1 MSQVATVALVGI
13 VLINTLFIAGIA
25 FALFKL
31 NQMLTQMTEIAHPLV
46 ERVNEALQKV
56 DTLSAQVGERVNV
69 ILDQTGRMVETV
81 TDKVETTTSI
91 AEEAIAQ
98 PLIGAASVMAG
109 VSRGWE
115 TFRAENAR
123 EKGDSRE

>member
-1 MSQVATVALVGI
+1 VWALAVI
-13 VLINTLFIAGIA
+13 VSINTLFIAGIA
-25 FALFKL
+25 IALFLL
-31 NQMLTQMTEIAHPLV
+31 NQKLTQLSEMAHPLA
-46 ERVNEALQKV
+46 EKANAALLKV
-56 DTLSAQVGERVNV
+56 DTLSAQLGERVNV

-81 TDKVETTTSI
+81 SQKVETTTSI

-115 TFRAENAR
+115 TYRAEQAR
-123 EKGDSRE
+123 EKGEHEG